1 MLLDIPPQTI
11 QIIQAV
17 ANQQG
22 QSVENY
28 IIISAYEKALQQ
40 LAHKKTN
47 QQNNQENKEM
57 LLTDFVKA
65 LPKRSYLGDG
75 LAIQQE
81 LRNEWD

>member
-22 QSVENY
+22 QSLENY
-28 IIISAYEKALQQ
+28 IIISAYEKALGQ
-40 LAHKKTN
+40 LANKQPS

-57 LLTDFVKA
+57 LLTDFVKT
-65 LPKRSYLGDG
+65 LPRRSYLGDG

-81 LRNEWD
+81 LRNKWD